1 MDYQEEKKYVGNQEQ
16 LFCVQKVKL
25 EDGKAEG
32 VTMLEIRNRSGM
44 QFAVNTSRGMDIPY
58 LSFWWRKHRIY
69 FSMRYCSAAIF

>member
-44 QFAVNTSRGMDIPY
+44 
-58 LSFWWRKHRIY
+58 
-69 FSMRYCSAAIF
+69 